1 MNSKQNLLEKNDIN
15 HLLYTLFNLLSE
27 NNILANIREV
37 FNYCC
42 SYQKIIKLDDFK
54 YFEYIESETEDFPDE
69 TTYKY
74 WNKEKLEEQLNK
86 LNAIL
91 SKEKNNI
98 LKNTKN
104 LIKKIMLVDNI
115 ALFSHDGL
123 ILYGPYTSYS
133 IYIDQDTDTKEYTIY
148 LWKKDSN
155 EDGLE
160 FKIKNKEELQKFF
173 EDNDILVEWEENE
186 NS

>member
-1 MNSKQNLLEKNDIN
+1 MEKVNNKSYILLKDILDSIELYKNNKINYWNLYTCIDADLININIKESKSILLLIEKIRDIN
-15 HLLYTLFNLLSE
+15 SYIDVLIGLKEGDENYNLSYKE
-27 NNILANIREV
+27 KEEINKNNNI
-37 FNYCC
+37 
-42 SYQKIIKLDDFK
+42 IISLIHNF
-54 YFEYIESETEDFPDE
+54 
-69 TTYKY
+69 
-74 WNKEKLEEQLNK
+74 
-86 LNAIL
+86 
-91 SKEKNNI
+91 
-98 LKNTKN
+98 LKNATN
-104 LIKKIMLVDNI
+104 SDILINN
-115 ALFSHDGL
+115 DG
-123 ILYGPYTSYS
+123 IIVKSNKYTSYS